1 MSMQNDVNV
10 KSLSSTGSI
19 FEGRARV
26 RGMIVTPASSA
37 GNVALSDGSTQK
49 LIISTVAGGET
60 FNVLI
65 PDQGVLFK
73 SNVVATLNNA
83 SVTVFYA

>member
-19 FEGRARV
+19 FEGRARI
-26 RGMIVTPASSA
+26 RGMVVTPTSSA

-49 LIISTVAGGET
+49 MIISTVANGET

>member
-10 KSLSSTGSI
+10 TSLSSTGSV
-19 FEGRARV
+19 FNGRARI
-26 RGMIVTPASSA
+26 RGMIVTPSSSA

-49 LIISTVAGGET
+49 LIITTVANGET

-83 SVTVFYA
+83 SVTVLS

>member
-19 FEGRARV
+19 FEGRARI
-26 RGMIVTPASSA
+26 RGMVVTPISSA

-49 LIISTVAGGET
+49 LIISTVANGET